1 MLLNK
6 TPITKGSFALTKGSI
21 ALTKGSFALTKG
33 SIALTKGSIALTMEE
48 IQEEN
53 DITLKYIHRTP
64 ENFLQIFYN
73 ELLDITVIPLCIV
86 FIVYKIGLKTL

>member
-1 MLLNK
+1 MLSNK
-6 TPITKGSFALTKGSI
+6 TPITKGSVALTK
-21 ALTKGSFALTKG
+21 
-33 SIALTKGSIALTMEE
+33 EE
-48 IQEEN
+48 IKEQN

-73 ELLDITVIPLCIV
+73 ELLDVAIMPLCIV